1 MKALLFTVLF
11 SVLVSFSFAAQKE
24 TKEESKTE
32 IAALSL
38 SGQVVDKVSHEAL
51 VGVKLCLEGT
61 DKVAYTDFDGNYQF
75 KGVEAGQYNL
85 TASYIS
91 YEESKIENI
100 QLSLKKSELNI
111 SLEVVD

>member
-11 SVLVSFSFAAQKE
+11 TVLISFSFAAEKQ

-32 IAALSL
+32 VTTLSL
-38 SGQVVDKVSHEAL
+38 SGQVMDKVSHEAL
-51 VGVKLCLEGT
+51 VGVKVCLEGT

-75 KGVEAGQYNL
+75 NGVAAGQYNL

-91 YEESKIENI
+91 YEESKMENI